1 MIGEGA
7 GVSVAARTQAPATA
21 QVPHKRNMANHLGDA
36 GASQPRF
43 NNISCKKRRHMELF
57 VYDTDFNEADDEF
70 EEPSFDTSSCMLYS
84 EIQNNTRKKVNGK
97 TLMSSPSFLMGI
109 VASCSLEDIC

>member
-1 MIGEGA
+1 MSDAVILVIYEYASKVILIMKEGKKSKKISFFFLGMIGEGA

-43 NNISCKKRRHMELF
+43 NNNPCKKRRHMELF

-70 EEPSFDTSSCMLYS
+70 EEPSFDTSS
-84 EIQNNTRKKVNGK
+84 
-97 TLMSSPSFLMGI
+97 
-109 VASCSLEDIC
+109 